1 MVKELLQ
8 EIARFDCEPSVF
20 EVSLSKPQY
29 LDCFVVTVVFR
40 DPKGSK
46 PSSATFTVRHEEP
59 VTALE
64 TALAELKSR
73 YGKCLHCGNYIN
85 HAG

>member
-1 MVKELLQ
+1 MIEALLI
-8 EIARFDCEPSVF
+8 EIASFDCDPSVF

-40 DPKGSK
+40 DPKGGK
-46 PSSATFTVRHEEP
+46 PSSATFTTRNDSSIV
-59 VTALE
+59 ALQ

-73 YGKCLHCGNYIN
+73 YGKCPHCGNYK
-85 HAG
+85 HA